1 MPKLHYLLR
10 NVIRAFRLNLEKY
23 VLKIPVFMILKYYV
37 FYIKKT
43 VFKKTT
49 DPVSVLVIILSG

>member
-1 MPKLHYLLR
+1 
-10 NVIRAFRLNLEKY
+10 
-23 VLKIPVFMILKYYV
+23 MILKYYV